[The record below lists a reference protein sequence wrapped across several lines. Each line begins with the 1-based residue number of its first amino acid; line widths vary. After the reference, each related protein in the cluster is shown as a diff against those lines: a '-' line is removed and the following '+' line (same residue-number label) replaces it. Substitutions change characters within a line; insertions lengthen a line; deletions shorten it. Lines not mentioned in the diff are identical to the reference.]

1 MSISLLKSA
10 VTQKIISEDAYNSFL
25 NSLNTVTQQFT
36 KDAEK
41 VKSENLKWTDFKE
54 KYGHLRPDTYNILSE
69 CYKNNPEKF
78 LRPLLKNQ
86 ITHKKKRKSA
96 WDSEKSRFLIR

>member
-1 MSISLLKSA
+1 M
-10 VTQKIISEDAYNSFL
+10 KIISEDAYNSFL

-41 VKSENLKWTDFKE
+41 VKSENLKWTDFTE

-69 CYKNNPEKF
+69 CYKNNPENF
-78 LRPLLKNQ
+78 LG
-86 ITHKKKRKSA
+86 HY
-96 WDSEKSRFLIR
+96 